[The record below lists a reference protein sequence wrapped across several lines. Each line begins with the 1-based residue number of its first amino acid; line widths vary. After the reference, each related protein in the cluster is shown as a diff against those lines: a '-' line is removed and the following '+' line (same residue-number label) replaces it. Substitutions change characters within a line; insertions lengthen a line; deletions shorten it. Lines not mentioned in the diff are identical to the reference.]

1 MTKLTTLLTAA
12 TLVIG
17 TAAGSIAY
25 AQKDKVRGE
34 GRIERMVER
43 ATERLNLDV
52 TQQQALENLKNE
64 FVNQRTQI
72 KEQMKSSRQEMLDM
86 IVAEDFDEA
95 RALELVNQRALT
107 IQASAPDVVNAMGVF
122 LDTLN
127 PEQKVQAQ
135 EMIAKF
141 QERRKNRRKAQ

>member
-107 IQASAPDVVNAMGVF
+107 IQASAPDAVSYTH
-122 LDTLN
+122 LTL
-127 PEQKVQAQ
+127 PTIYSV
-135 EMIAKF
+135 
-141 QERRKNRRKAQ
+141 